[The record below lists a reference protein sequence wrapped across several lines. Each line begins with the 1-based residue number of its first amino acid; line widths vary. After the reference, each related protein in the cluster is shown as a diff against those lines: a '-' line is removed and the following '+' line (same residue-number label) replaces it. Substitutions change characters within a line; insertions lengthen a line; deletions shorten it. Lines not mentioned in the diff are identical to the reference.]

1 MEFNNSTVQF
11 KKEIEQIIK
20 LFRNIESI
28 LQMTIIL
35 SKKIKIIKIKDKIK
49 NSNEIDENINT
60 IKITILPKF
69 FKILKY

>member
-1 MEFNNSTVQF
+1 
-11 KKEIEQIIK
+11 
-20 LFRNIESI
+20 
-28 LQMTIIL
+28 MTIIL
-35 SKKIKIIKIKDKIK
+35 SQKIKIIKIIDEIK

>member
-35 SKKIKIIKIKDKIK
+35 SQKIKIIKIIDKIK